1 MKKLFI
7 DVEKLMGPET
17 DIDEIECSYFYHR
30 ENQGA
35 YSLLEVVE
43 FAVYCRKCK
52 IAFCVEAC
60 PRDALELTEQNIVK
74 RYNMRCIGCKSCTLA
89 CPFGT
94 IFPNIMNYIADKCD
108 VCLDKRRLDP
118 DYVPLCVRTSPEGAI
133 ELKDIEKEDPEN
145 DIFFYGDHIAIK
157 SHHWLEK
164 EEKI

>member
-17 DIDEIECSYFYHR
+17 DIDEIKCSYFYHR

-108 VCLDKRRLDP
+108 VCLDKRKLDP
-118 DYVPLCVRTSPEGAI
+118 DYVPLCVRSSPAGAI
-133 ELKDIEKEDPEN
+133 ELKAIEKEDPEN